1 MASRRHEQGHPEGRE
16 LGHESGDPQ
25 AGERQRL
32 SLEQSVSFLLE
43 ECRMV
48 VPGAQALFGFQ
59 LIAVFSE
66 AFGRELSRGEQQ
78 LHILA
83 VALGVLALGLV
94 MAPAAVHRQ
103 SEPHHVSDRFVHVA
117 SRLLLCSMIP
127 MGLAI
132 CLDAY
137 LVSRV
142 VFHSEGAAWAVSASL
157 FAFLM
162 AVWLVLPRVLRAR
175 ARRPA
180 HL

>member
-1 MASRRHEQGHPEGRE
+1 MGARRHE
-16 LGHESGDPQ
+16 LGHESGEGR
-25 AGERQRL
+25 AHERQRL
-32 SLEQSVSFLLE
+32 SLEQSVTFLLE

-59 LIAVFSE
+59 LIAVFTD
-66 AFGRELSRGEQQ
+66 AFARELTPGEQR

-83 VALGVLALGLV
+83 VALGVLALGFV

-103 SEPHHVSDRFVHVA
+103 TEPHAVSDRFVHVA

-142 VFHSEGAAWAVSASL
+142 VFHSRAAAWAVSASL

-162 AVWLVLPRVLRAR
+162 AVWLVLPRMLRAR
-175 ARRPA
+175 ARRA
-180 HL
+180 